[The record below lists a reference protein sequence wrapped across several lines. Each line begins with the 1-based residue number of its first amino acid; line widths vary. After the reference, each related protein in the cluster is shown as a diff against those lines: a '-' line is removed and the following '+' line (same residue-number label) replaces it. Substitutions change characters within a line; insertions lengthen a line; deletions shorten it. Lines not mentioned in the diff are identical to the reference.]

1 MKKHTLALALVVA
14 LSAPS
19 LSVASPGSFPATV
32 AEAEV
37 GWAVGRAVSRTLN
50 YARVWHNSKR
60 VKRNFAIAGAV
71 VGGLFGLVA
80 GGHAATGIVVG
91 AA

>member
-1 MKKHTLALALVVA
+1 MKKHTLAVALVVA

-19 LSVASPGSFPATV
+19 LSVASPSSVPATV

-37 GWAVGRAVSRTLN
+37 GLAVGRAVSRTLN

-60 VKRNFAIAGAV
+60 LKRNFVIAGAV
-71 VGGLFGLVA
+71 VGGLMGMVA
-80 GGHAATGIVVG
+80 GGHGATGVIWG